1 MDLVTYQNFYILRRA
16 KSVNWE
22 ILNFFFLVFSVWYL
36 SFFMK
41 VKYKKFLD
49 FAS

>member
-1 MDLVTYQNFYILRRA
+1 MDLVTYQNFFILGRA
-16 KSVNWE
+16 KSVNWQ
-22 ILNFFFLVFSVWYL
+22 ILIFPLVFSVWYL